1 MLMTLIQKEIMHHIL
16 SVRFVALL
24 LMCVLLIPLTL
35 SINYRKYSQNLV
47 DYQESVKRSQAEAK
61 ENPPNAQ
68 DPNVEVSKLFL
79 KPTPLSVFANG
90 LEEALPTYLGMTRN
104 GVRQSSTGL
113 AQASLSYALGNL
125 DFLFIVGTVFS
136 LLALL
141 FTFDAVAGEREAG
154 TLRINLSNSLP
165 RDVFLWS
172 KLIGGYLVFVV
183 PFLVSF
189 LLGLLLLVWQGF
201 PLGEPNIALPVLSL
215 TLISLLYIAV
225 FFAIGVVIST
235 YLDNAKTALIV
246 AFTFWVFAVL
256 IAPRGAFVVAKLIS
270 PTRTE
275 QAVYMA
281 KTTLRNNLSKG
292 KDEKIWKKMSEV
304 MGSGRG
310 TMGTTPGMGAHLSI
324 NLSDPETTK
333 KMDEI
338 KRPINEEFRLEF
350 QNQSDKIDREYQR
363 EKDRQEQIGE
373 TLSRIAPTSS
383 LIYTSM
389 NLTQT
394 GKLKRKLYFEAGE
407 RYYNQLDASYFSEV
421 SDDALGQL
429 LQWGNRLT
437 SKANGNS
444 ESEAEKILPPP
455 TLTEPAL
462 SETLTHSAID
472 VCLLG
477 FFALAFTT
485 VAFLKFFR
493 SDI

>member
-1 MLMTLIQKEIMHHIL
+1 MLATLIQKEIMHHIL

-24 LMCVLLIPLTL
+24 LMCLLLIPLTL
-35 SINYRKYSQNLV
+35 SINYRRYSQNLI
-47 DYQESVKRSQAEAK
+47 DYQESMKRARTEAQ

-68 DPNVEVSKLFL
+68 DPSTEVSKFFL

-113 AQASLSYALGNL
+113 AQASVAYALGNL

-154 TLRINLSNSLP
+154 TLRINLSNPLP

-172 KLIGGYLVFVV
+172 KLIGGYIVFVV

-189 LLGLLLLVWQGF
+189 LLGLLLLTWQGF
-201 PLGEPNIALPVLSL
+201 PLGELKVAAPVFGL
-215 TLISLLYIAV
+215 TLISLLYLAV
-225 FFAIGVVIST
+225 FFAIGMFIST

-275 QAVYMA
+275 QSVYME
-281 KTTLRNNLSKG
+281 KTALHNNLTKD
-292 KDEKIWKKMSEV
+292 KDERFVKKMAETFE
-304 MGSGRG
+304 SG
-310 TMGTTPGMGAHLSI
+310 GATGVTL
-324 NLSDPETTK
+324 NDPETQE
-333 KMDEI
+333 KMD
-338 KRPINEEFRLEF
+338 KLRKPIEEQFRTEF
-350 QNQSDKIDREYQR
+350 QNRADKIDRDYQR
-363 EKDRQEQIGE
+363 EKDRQEQVGE
-373 TLSRIAPTSS
+373 MLSRIAPTSS
-383 LIYTSM
+383 LTYSAM

-394 GKLKRKLYFEAGE
+394 GKLKRDLYFQMGE
-407 RYYNQLDASYFSEV
+407 RYYDQLNDVYFSEI
-421 SDDALGQL
+421 SDDPFAQV
-429 LQWGNRLT
+429 LQVLDRMND
-437 SKANGNS
+437 SS
-444 ESEAEKILPPP
+444 ESETDRIPPPP
-455 TLTEPAL
+455 TLTEPSL
-462 SETLTHSAID
+462 SETLLRSMVD

-477 FFALAFTT
+477 FFAIAFTMI
-485 VAFLKFFR
+485 AFLKFFR

>member
-24 LMCVLLIPLTL
+24 LMCALLIPLTL
-35 SINYRKYSQNLV
+35 SINYRRYSQNLT
-47 DYQESVKRSQAEAK
+47 DYQESVKRARTESE

-104 GVRQSSTGL
+104 GVRQGSAGI
-113 AQASLSYALGNL
+113 AQASVAYALGNL

-189 LLGLLLLVWQGF
+189 LLGLLLIVWQGF
-201 PLGEPNIALPVLSL
+201 PLGELKVALPVLGL
-215 TLISLLYIAV
+215 TVISLLYIAV

-256 IAPRGAFVVAKLIS
+256 IVPRGAFVVAKLVA
-270 PTRTE
+270 PTRTQ
-275 QAVYMA
+275 QAVYMEKNA
-281 KTTLRNNLSKG
+281 LHNNLT
-292 KDEKIWKKMSEV
+292 KDKQDKMNKKMALAFE
-304 MGSGRG
+304 SGG
-310 TMGTTPGMGAHLSI
+310 TAHISL
-324 NLSDPETTK
+324 NDPETQ
-333 KMDEI
+333 
-338 KRPINEEFRLEF
+338 KRLDKLRGPIEEQFRLEF
-350 QNQSDKIDREYQR
+350 QNQAGKIDRDYQR
-363 EKDRQEQIGE
+363 ERDRQEQVGE

-383 LIYTSM
+383 LTYFAM

-394 GKLKRKLYFEAGE
+394 GKLKRDTYFQTGD
-407 RYYNQLDASYFSEV
+407 RYYDQLDDSYFSGI
-421 SDDALGQL
+421 SDDALAQM
-429 LQWGNRLT
+429 LQVMNRMNDD
-437 SKANGNS
+437 SS
-444 ESEAEKILPPP
+444 ESETEKIPPPP

-462 SETLTHSAID
+462 SDTLRRSAVD
-472 VCLLG
+472 VLLLG
-477 FFALAFTT
+477 FFALAFTA

>member
-24 LMCVLLIPLTL
+24 LMCLLLVPLTL
-35 SINYRKYSQNLV
+35 SINYRRYSQNLT
-47 DYQESVKRSQAEAK
+47 DYQESLKRERTEAA
-61 ENPPNAQ
+61 ENPPNTP
-68 DPNVEVSKLFL
+68 DPNTEVSKFFL

-104 GVRQSSTGL
+104 GVRQGSAGVS
-113 AQASLSYALGNL
+113 QASVAYVLGNL

-172 KLIGGYLVFVV
+172 KLIGGYIVFVV

-201 PLGEPNIALPVLSL
+201 PLGELKVALPVLGL

-235 YLDNAKTALIV
+235 CLDNAKTALIV

-256 IAPRGAFVVAKLIS
+256 IAPRGAFVVAKLAV
-270 PTRTE
+270 PTRTQ
-275 QAVYMA
+275 QAVYMEKA
-281 KTTLRNNLSKG
+281 AVHNNLSKD
-292 KDEKIWKKMSEV
+292 KDEKIRKKMTEAFAAREGV
-304 MGSGRG
+304 FIR
-310 TMGTTPGMGAHLSI
+310 
-324 NLSDPETTK
+324 SDDAAFQA
-333 KMDEI
+333 KMD
-338 KRPINEEFRLEF
+338 KLRKPINEKFRLEF
-350 QNQSDKIDREYQR
+350 QNHADKIDRDYQR
-363 EKDRQEQIGE
+363 EKDRQEQVGE
-373 TLSRIAPTSS
+373 LLSRIAPTSS
-383 LIYTSM
+383 LIYSAI

-394 GKLKRKLYFEAGE
+394 GKLKRDTYFQTGK
-407 RYYNQLDASYFSEV
+407 RYYDQLDDSYFSDI
-421 SDDALGQL
+421 SDDALALVMQL
-429 LQWGNRLT
+429 AARMND
-437 SKANGNS
+437 S
-444 ESEAEKILPPP
+444 ESETEEIPPPP
-455 TLTEPAL
+455 TLTEPSL
-462 SETLTHSAID
+462 SDTLRRSTVD
-472 VCLLG
+472 VFLLG
-477 FFALAFTT
+477 FFALAFTV